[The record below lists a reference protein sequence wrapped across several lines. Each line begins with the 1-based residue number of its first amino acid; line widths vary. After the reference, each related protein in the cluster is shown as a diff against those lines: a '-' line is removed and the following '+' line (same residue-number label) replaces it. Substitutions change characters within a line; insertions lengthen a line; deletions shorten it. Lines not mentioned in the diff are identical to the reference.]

1 MAGDSVV
8 WYMQQYPAAAARE
21 KRGKKKDWS
30 NEGFVGI
37 NEIPQ
42 KKAHAKISMLET
54 ANFLF
59 SVEVTGSST

>member
-1 MAGDSVV
+1 LAGDSVV
-8 WYMQQYPAAAARE
+8 WYMQQYSAAAARE

-30 NEGFVGI
+30 NEGIVGI